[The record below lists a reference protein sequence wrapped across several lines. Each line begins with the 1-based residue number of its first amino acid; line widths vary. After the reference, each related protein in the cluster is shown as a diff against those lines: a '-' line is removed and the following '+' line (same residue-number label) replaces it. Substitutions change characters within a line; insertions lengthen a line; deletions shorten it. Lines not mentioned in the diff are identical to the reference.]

1 MRVSSGHIVFLHD
14 TMHLT
19 PAEIARRTGC
29 SPDQVSRILSRY
41 YAARRDSAAQN
52 ERKPKTR

>member
-1 MRVSSGHIVFLHD
+1 MRISSGHIVFLHD

-19 PAEIARRTGC
+19 PAEIARRTGR

-41 YAARRDSAAQN
+41 YAAQARYRAQN
-52 ERKPKTR
+52 ERKNKTR